1 MKTVLFVIPTLGGGG
16 AEKVLVNLV
25 NNLDK
30 AKYDIEILTLF
41 KNDTNLKF
49 LNNDIRVTSCLKKQF
64 KGNRIIFKLFSPKFL
79 YKRLIY
85 KRYDIVVSYL
95 EGPGERIVSGCPF
108 TDSKLVNWIHVEQ
121 HTLDVAASSY
131 RSAKEFKDCLDKF
144 DCTVAVSD
152 TVKQDFE
159 NITHVS
165 HDFKVIYNTLEVD
178 KIRKLAQEDVN
189 IKFEPN
195 SVNVFSI
202 GRLTKAKG
210 FDRLIRAHARL
221 RGEGYNINLYILGNG
236 ELLDELKNLAKD
248 LNVSDSVQFL
258 GFHSNPYKFINHANL
273 FVCSSRREGFSTAVS
288 EALILGVPVVSTN
301 CSGTHE
307 LLGNGNE
314 YGIIVENSYEGVYSG
329 MKKILSDSD
338 MLSHYKIASEIRGK
352 KFSTEA
358 TVKSVEDLFDS
369 L

>member
-1 MKTVLFVIPTLGGGG
+1 MKSVLFVIPTLGGGG

-30 AKYDIEILTLF
+30 SKYDIEILTLF

-49 LNNDIRVTSCLKKQF
+49 LKNDIRVTSCLKKQF

-79 YKRLIY
+79 YKRLIH

-131 RSAKEFKDCLDKF
+131 RSVKEFKDCLDKF
-144 DCTVAVSD
+144 DCTVAVSE

-159 NITHVS
+159 NITQVS
-165 HDFKVIYNTLEVD
+165 HDFRVIYNTLEVD
-178 KIRKLAQEDVN
+178 KIRKLAQKEVN
-189 IKFEPN
+189 IKFEPS
-195 SVNVFSI
+195 SVNIFSI

-210 FDRLIRAHARL
+210 FDRLIKAHSRL
-221 RGEGYNINLYILGNG
+221 RAEGYNLNLYILGNG
-236 ELLDELKNLAKD
+236 ELLDELKNLTNDSK
-248 LNVSDSVQFL
+248 VSDSVHFL
-258 GFHSNPYKFINHANL
+258 GFHSNPYKFLNHADL
-273 FVCSSRREGFSTAVS
+273 FVCSSQREGFSTAVS

-301 CSGTHE
+301 CSGTYE
-307 LLGNGNE
+307 LLGNNNE
-314 YGIIVENSYEGVYSG
+314 YGIVTENSEEGVYAG
-329 MKKILSDSD
+329 LKEILRNKDII
-338 MLSHYKIASEIRGK
+338 SHYRDASERRGK
-352 KFSTEA
+352 KFSTQA
-358 TVKSVEDLFDS
+358 TVKAVEDLFDS